1 VAEAIGRE
9 VELIIC
15 RDSDSLASAP
25 FLLSLLKILLQ
36 CPNSESNY
44 CFCHDAVTMSV
55 YNDSKYLKA
64 VPCILKICGIAFKIS
79 GAEKQGA

>member
-1 VAEAIGRE
+1 
-9 VELIIC
+9 
-15 RDSDSLASAP
+15 
-25 FLLSLLKILLQ
+25 
-36 CPNSESNY
+36 
-44 CFCHDAVTMSV
+44 MSV